1 MHMVSDLNSAEV
13 MPKRYLHGPTTWK
26 VMQRNAWKDVAHWRT
41 KRLNNNTKLQ
51 RHAWMTINL
60 KKRKTSQEGEL
71 STVCSQIVPKCLYLA
86 RSWRPDIF
94 MVCE

>member
-1 MHMVSDLNSAEV
+1 
-13 MPKRYLHGPTTWK
+13 
-26 VMQRNAWKDVAHWRT
+26 MQRSAWKDVAHWRT

-51 RHAWMTINL
+51 RHAWKTINL

-86 RSWRPDIF
+86 RSGRPDIF